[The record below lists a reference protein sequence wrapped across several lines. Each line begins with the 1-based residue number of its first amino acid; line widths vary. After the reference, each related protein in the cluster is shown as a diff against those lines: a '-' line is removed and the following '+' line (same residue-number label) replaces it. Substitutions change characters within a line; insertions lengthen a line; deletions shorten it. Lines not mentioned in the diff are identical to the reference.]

1 MAKDRSWKEYA
12 AWIIGG
18 MALLSYCGNTID
30 NMSATG
36 KGTIVAGTG
45 AAAAGGAAGYGC
57 SKVGLKT
64 CLGGG
69 GGGGGGDRKPA
80 ATEDTT
86 PATTPPTAPPDTAPP
101 ATTPPTAPP
110 VTLIPRPPTP
120 TPNTTPGGLHLPDG
134 VTLDRT
140 GMDTGPGVDLAPC
153 IVGGVGQIG
162 MSQC

>member
-12 AWIIGG
+12 AWIVGG
-18 MALLSYCGNTID
+18 MALLSWCGGTID

-36 KGTIVAGTG
+36 KGTVVAGAG

-69 GGGGGGDRKPA
+69 GGGGGSKKP

-86 PATTPPTAPPDTAPP
+86 PATTPQTAPP

-140 GMDTGPGVDLAPC
+140 GMDAGPGIDLTPC